1 MLPTYC
7 YKLLRKQV
15 LMKRFKYLKLSHGI
29 EFRCRIQYLKT
40 KCTHYDTVGCDNM
53 NSIVIQ
59 FCNILLLFS
68 IESYG
73 SHLTNQHV
81 IDNSIVLMIIVFL
94 FFICSILMFIFFLTR
109 DTFSLP
115 FHWQEYYYSWL
126 FFFLED
132 FDPYYKIFLTC
143 MLPLFI
149 GE

>member
-1 MLPTYC
+1 MLLTYC

-15 LMKRFKYLKLSHGI
+15 LMKRFEYLNLSHGI
-29 EFRCRIQYLKT
+29 EFRCCIQYLKT
-40 KCTHYDTVGCDNM
+40 KCTQYDTVGCDNM

-94 FFICSILMFIFFLTR
+94 FFICSILMLIFFNSWYIFAAISLTGILLFLAIFFLFGRTL
-109 DTFSLP
+109 TQIIKFFSRVCYPCL
-115 FHWQEYYYSWL
+115 
-126 FFFLED
+126 
-132 FDPYYKIFLTC
+132 
-143 MLPLFI
+143 
-149 GE
+149 